1 VKKLLLLLTTL
12 IVASCTSV
20 NQPRKKS
27 DAKSNTTPFP
37 TESYSESS
45 VYFHEVYENDT
56 IYFHLSNS
64 LMCPLTVR
72 LREDSTKQDLDK
84 KFGRIILHE
93 KQDTIIK
100 IHHPGLV
107 DFKPYQMPYI
117 IRRGDLDRQIIKT
130 PVAFPFPQGK
140 EYSIIQGYND
150 SFSHNELKSQ
160 YAIDFSL
167 QIGDTVT
174 SADDGYVVGVIQDYK
189 YHGNTEEWRKNDKS
203 NFITVY
209 HPHSG
214 LFTQYV
220 HLHHKGALVKV
231 GDYVRKRQP
240 IGISGMTGFT
250 TIAHLHFNVKK
261 PTEENDLVSTAIDFE
276 NGISGKDLKREDRV
290 K

>member
-1 VKKLLLLLTTL
+1 MKQLLLLLAILFVT
-12 IVASCTSV
+12 SCASV
-20 NQPRKKS
+20 NQSSKEGNAAS
-27 DAKSNTTPFP
+27 GANPFP
-37 TESYSESS
+37 KESYSESS
-45 VYFHEVYENDT
+45 VAFYEVYNNDT
-56 IYFHLSNS
+56 VYFHLSNS
-64 LMCPLTVR
+64 LMCPLTVK
-72 LREDSTKQDLDK
+72 LREDASRQDLEK
-84 KFGRIILHE
+84 KFGRIILRE

-100 IHHPGLV
+100 IHHPGLGPKFNR
-107 DFKPYQMPYI
+107 DLYI
-117 IRRGDLDRQIIKT
+117 ISFGDLTRQITKT
-130 PVAFPFPQGK
+130 PVAFPFPKGK
-140 EYSIIQGYND
+140 EYRIIQGYND
-150 SFSHNELKSQ
+150 SFSHNELKSRF
-160 YAIDFSL
+160 AIDFSL

-189 YHGNTEEWRKNDKS
+189 YHGSTQEWRDTDKS

-250 TIAHLHFNVKK
+250 TIAHLHFNVKY
-261 PTEENDLVSTAIDFE
+261 PTEEYDLVSTDIEFE
-276 NGISGKDLKREDRV
+276 NGISGQDLKREDLV